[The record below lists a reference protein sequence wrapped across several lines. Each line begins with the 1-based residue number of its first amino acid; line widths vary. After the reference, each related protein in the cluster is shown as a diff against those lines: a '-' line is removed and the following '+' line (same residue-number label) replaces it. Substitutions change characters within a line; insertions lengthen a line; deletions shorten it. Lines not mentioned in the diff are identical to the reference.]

1 MMVFKLPL
9 YNLELLIRQIYIISL
24 CIRFLGIILI
34 LISSYKKTASLF
46 LHKIITM
53 SQFHSLNIKSIAKV
67 TSQSVAI
74 TFDIPE
80 NLKEKFSFK
89 AGQYITLKTK
99 INSEEI
105 RRDYSICSSKN
116 SGELTVAVKAVEGG
130 TFSVYAN
137 EKLNAG
143 DTLEV
148 AEPNGRFVFEAN
160 EGKTRTIAAFAAGS
174 GITPILSIAKTL
186 LEDEPFSNFIL
197 IYGNKTLK
205 EAMFSEDLMRLKDT
219 YGNRFHVHFICSQ
232 AQEEDALFGRIE
244 KSTVNLIVKNKYK
257 GVTIEKF
264 YVCGPEQMIHTVK
277 DVLIENG
284 VKEKAILFELF
295 TSPAETESSSDT
307 KTLSG
312 NSKIKVLVD
321 DEEFEFE
328 MSQEQTI
335 LEAALKQDIDA
346 PYSCQGGI
354 CSSCIARLTDGE
366 ATMRQNN
373 ILTDGEVAEGL
384 ILTCQAHP
392 TSDTLVVDYDDV

>member
-1 MMVFKLPL
+1 
-9 YNLELLIRQIYIISL
+9 
-24 CIRFLGIILI
+24 
-34 LISSYKKTASLF
+34 
-46 LHKIITM
+46 M
-53 SQFHSLNIKSIAKV
+53 SQFHSLNIKSIDRV
-67 TSQSVAI
+67 TTQSIAI
-74 TFDIPE
+74 SFEIPK
-80 NLKEKFSFK
+80 NLKDDFSFN
-89 AGQYITLKTK
+89 AGQYITLKTT
-99 INSEEI
+99 INGEEV

-116 SGELTVAVKAVEGG
+116 SGEVTVAVKEVEGG

-137 EKLNAG
+137 SELKAG
-143 DTLEV
+143 DTIDV
-148 AEPNGRFVFEAN
+148 STPNGRFVFEAN
-160 EGKTRTIAAFAAGS
+160 EAKTRTIAAFAAGS

-186 LEDEPFSNFIL
+186 LEDEPFSNFVL
-197 IYGNKTLK
+197 VYGNKSSENT
-205 EAMFSEDLMRLKDT
+205 MFFNDLVALQAL
-219 YGNRFHVHFICSQ
+219 YGNRFHAHFIYSQ
-232 AQEEDALFGRIE
+232 TREEGALLGRIE

-264 YVCGPEQMIHTVK
+264 YLCGPEQMIHTVK

-284 VKEKAILFELF
+284 IKEKSVLFELF
-295 TSPAETESSSDT
+295 TAPIETESNSNT
-307 KTLSG
+307 ETLSG

-328 MSQEQTI
+328 MSKEKSI

-354 CSSCIARLTDGE
+354 CSSCIARLTEGE

-392 TSDTLVVDYDDV
+392 TSDTVVVDYDDV